1 MELPVFDCF
10 GPQEKKVTSCGCTQ
24 CVRGAGGRF
33 RSPPP
38 VPTPPCRQPERRL
51 GVAGAAEMPE
61 GCRFGPPLSAGP
73 APPGQSKAWG
83 QKGVAGG
90 ASQLS
95 KNLSTGPTISWRELT
110 AGRCPSSVGLGDLA
124 FVGGPG
130 PRGPRGVPPRS
141 RVSEIRG
148 RAQSER
154 GPARQTPWKE
164 GPYFIPASFLPGPL
178 LPGLGSFRFPEQQ
191 PPSTG

>member
-1 MELPVFDCF
+1 MWLHPVRPGSGRPIPVSICSPHAALPPARAPPWS
-10 GPQEKKVTSCGCTQ
+10 GRRCGDA
-24 CVRGAGGRF
+24 RGVSVWA
-33 RSPPP
+33 
-38 VPTPPCRQPERRL
+38 
-51 GVAGAAEMPE
+51 
-61 GCRFGPPLSAGP
+61 PLSAGP